1 MRVSRYFFKSMKA
14 KAKTKTRKKRVS
26 MDDLISQAEA
36 AKLRGVSR
44 ASISDLV
51 KRGRLSTREV
61 AGRPLL
67 IRREVES
74 FEAWPEGRGKKAPS
88 KRR

>member
-1 MRVSRYFFKSMKA
+1 M
-14 KAKTKTRKKRVS
+14 
-26 MDDLISQAEA
+26 SQADA

-44 ASISDLV
+44 ASISELV
-51 KRGRLSTREV
+51 SRGRLSTVEV

-67 IRREVES
+67 LRAEVEG
-74 FEAWPEGRGKKAPS
+74 FEPEAGGRGKRAASS